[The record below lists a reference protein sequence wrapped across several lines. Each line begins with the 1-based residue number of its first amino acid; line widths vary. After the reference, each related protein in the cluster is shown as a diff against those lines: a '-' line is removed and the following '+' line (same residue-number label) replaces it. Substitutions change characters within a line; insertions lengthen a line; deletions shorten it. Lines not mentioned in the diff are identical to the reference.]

1 MRCSRFSLAP
11 LSFLSAASLLLAACA
26 APVAPAPVATSP
38 VVEASAPAP
47 DAANADLV
55 ALVDDIALDY
65 ESFTLANG
73 LTTIV
78 HTDRKAPVVGV
89 TLYYRVGSKHEPRGR
104 TGFAHLFEHLM
115 FGGSENVEHFDETLE
130 NAGSTTTNGST
141 SYDRTNYVVTV
152 PTGALD
158 LALFAESDRMGHLLG
173 AVTQEKL
180 DNQRGVVQNE
190 KRQGDNNP
198 FGLISYIV
206 NAELFPVG
214 HPYRHSIIGSMDD
227 LNAASLE
234 DVQTWF
240 TDKYGP
246 NNVVL
251 ALTGDIDAATARP
264 MVERWF
270 GDIPAGPEVTLAPAG
285 PVTLAE
291 PVTREITD
299 QVPATRIYRY
309 WSGPGMEDPD
319 ALPLQVGMHVLG
331 GLASS
336 RLDNELVRGSELAT
350 RVVGYFYAYEQVGFA
365 TAYMDIAP
373 GQDRASAE
381 AEFYGVIDR
390 MLAEGPTEDE
400 LRRTATQLIADTVK
414 GMEQVG
420 QFGGKGAVLAEG
432 QLYTGDPHF
441 ELAKMRRLATLTPTE
456 VQAAMQKWLTRPPLT
471 IAVVP
476 GERTLDGGPMGGW
489 GDEGT
494 VAPPEPDAG
503 GGVAHSQGGGPRTAP
518 PVAPVGDLEIPAIET
533 ATLSNGIEVTLAR
546 RSAVPALALSMI
558 FDAGSAADAPDEA
571 GRHEV
576 MMDMLAEG
584 TTTRSAQDIAAETE
598 SLGAS
603 LTASAGIDT
612 STVYLNALTANLTP
626 SLELM
631 ADLVRNPAFS
641 EGDLARLQTQR
652 LAQIEQERASP
663 GPLAIR
669 ALYPLLLGDDHP
681 YAHAASSGD
690 PAVVAALTPADMQA
704 EHDAWIRPSNARIN
718 AVGDVS
724 LDELVAALEAS
735 FGNWQDPATP
745 PASKTMDAPIP
756 PQKQRLVVVDR
767 PNSPSSYVVMGRIL
781 PLTGIEGS
789 AEDLQLANQVLG
801 DGFLSRLMDDL
812 RETKGWTYGIFS
824 FLPTREGPRPFLVA
838 SQVQADRTAD
848 SIRAIIDVMQAWPAT
863 APLTDSELTRVTDGN
878 IRSLPIGFETNN
890 QVLTAINANQ
900 LLGRPVDY
908 AEGLP
913 AIYRSMTAEQ
923 IEAAAA
929 LHLRPD
935 EMTIVVVGD
944 RAVIDEQLASVEMEV
959 EYLDADEL

>member
-1 MRCSRFSLAP
+1 MRFSRFSFTAI
-11 LSFLSAASLLLAACA
+11 ASLLLAACA
-26 APVAPAPVATSP
+26 APLATAPVADTT
-38 VVEASAPAP
+38 ASAPAS
-47 DAANADLV
+47 ANADLV
-55 ALVDDIALDY
+55 ALVDNIDLDY
-65 ESFTLANG
+65 ERFTLPNG

-89 TLYYRVGSKHEPRGR
+89 TLYYRVGSKNEPRGR

-115 FGGSENVEHFDETLE
+115 FGGSENVPAFDELLE

-173 AVTQEKL
+173 AVTQERL

-198 FGLISYIV
+198 YGLVSYIV
-206 NAELFPVG
+206 NEELFPVG
-214 HPYRHSIIGSMDD
+214 HPYRHSLIGSMAD

-234 DVQTWF
+234 DVQNWF

-319 ALPLQVGMHVLG
+319 ALPLEVGMHVLG

-336 RLDNELVRGSELAT
+336 RLDNELVRGKEIAT
-350 RVVGYFYAYEQVGFA
+350 RVVGYFYAYEQIGYA

-373 GQDRASAE
+373 GQDRAAAE
-381 AEFYGVIDR
+381 ADFYAVIDR
-390 MLAEGPTEDE
+390 MLAEGPTQDE
-400 LRRTATQLIADTVK
+400 LRRTATQMIAETVK
-414 GMEQVG
+414 GMEEVG

-441 ELAKMRRLATLTPTE
+441 ELAKLRRLATLTPAE
-456 VQAAMQKWLTRPPLT
+456 VQAAMQRWLTRPPLT
-471 IAVVP
+471 LAVVP

-489 GDEGT
+489 GDEDT
-494 VAPPEPDAG
+494 VPPPEPDTG
-503 GGVAHSQGGGPRTAP
+503 GGVAHAQGGGPRTAP
-518 PVAPVGDLEIPAIET
+518 AVAPVSDLELPPIET
-533 ATLSNGIEVTLAR
+533 ATLTNGIEVTLAR
-546 RSAVPALALSMI
+546 RTAIPAVALSMI

-571 GRHEV
+571 GRHEM

-584 TTTRSAQDIAAETE
+584 TATRSAQDIAAETE

-603 LTASAGIDT
+603 LTASSGIDT
-612 STVYLNALTANLTP
+612 STVYLNALTANLMP

-631 ADLVRNPAFS
+631 ADLVQNPAFA

-652 LAQIEQERASP
+652 LARIEQDRASP

-669 ALYPLLLGDDHP
+669 AIYPMLFGEEHP
-681 YAHAASSGD
+681 YAHAASSGN
-690 PAVVAALTPADMQA
+690 PAVIAALTPADMRA

-718 AVGDVS
+718 AVGDVTMA
-724 LDELVAALEAS
+724 DLVAALEAS
-735 FGNWQDPATP
+735 FGSWQEPAGPVGTKP
-745 PASKTMDAPIP
+745 MDAPVP

-767 PNSPSSYVVMGRIL
+767 PNSPSSYIVMGRVL
-781 PLTGIEGS
+781 PLTGVEGS

-801 DGFLSRLMDDL
+801 EGFLSRLMDDL
-812 RETKGWTYGIFS
+812 RETKGWTYGIYS
-824 FLPTREGPRPFLVA
+824 FTPTREGPRPFLVA

-848 SIRAIIDVMQAWPAT
+848 SIAAIIEIMQAFPAT
-863 APLTDSELTRVTDGN
+863 APLTDSELARVTDGN
-878 IRSLPIGFETNN
+878 VRSLPIGFETNN

-900 LLGRPVDY
+900 LLGRPADY
-908 AEGLP
+908 AERLP
-913 AIYRSMTAEQ
+913 DIYRSMTAEQ
-923 IEAAAA
+923 IEAAASRY
-929 LHLRPD
+929 LRPD
-935 EMTIVVVGD
+935 DLTIVVVGD
-944 RAVIDEQLASVEMEV
+944 RAVIDEQLAGIEMEV
-959 EYLDADEL
+959 DYLDADEL